1 MKKRFVIVM
10 GLCMTLLMAGC
21 AGQKTID
28 TSDEQVNEAVVA
40 ENGAETI
47 AEVSEEEET
56 ISVEENAEAEVDE
69 EAPICDL
76 EDGIYEAVFDTDSSM
91 FRINETCDGKGVL
104 TVHDGKM
111 TIHITLLSKK
121 ILNLY
126 EGLAEDAEKEGAVL
140 LEPTIDSVTYSDGL
154 TEEVFGFDV
163 AVPYLDEEFD
173 LALIGEKGKWY
184 DHKVSVSN
192 PVIKGDDV
200 ETASENEDT
209 VELSENEML
218 AEVTL
223 IGGTGKATIESPSVV
238 TKKDDQ
244 YYATVVWSSKNYD
257 YMIVNEEKYLNE
269 AEEGEPSV
277 FTIPVVIGEDM
288 SVIGDTIAMSK
299 PHEIEYTLL
308 FELKE

>member
-21 AGQKTID
+21 AGQKTIN
-28 TSDEQVNEAVVA
+28 TSDEQVNEAVAA

-56 ISVEENAEAEVDE
+56 TSVEENAEAEVDE
-69 EAPICDL
+69 EAPTCDL

-173 LALIGEKGKWY
+173 LALVGEKGKWY

-209 VELSENEML
+209 FELSENEML

-244 YYATVVWSSKNYD
+244 YYATVVWSSKYYD

-288 SVIGDTIAMSK
+288 SVIGDTVAMSK

>member
-10 GLCMTLLMAGC
+10 GLCMTLFVAGC

-47 AEVSEEEET
+47 AEISEEEET
-56 ISVEENAEAEVDE
+56 TSVEENAEAEVDE

-218 AEVTL
+218 AVVTL

-288 SVIGDTIAMSK
+288 SVIGDTVAMSK